1 MKGIKEPVE
10 SSETYVKDNGCLG
23 TRVLHSYVVVLTE
36 KDGANVKAIR
46 IHTQHKKGQGK
57 MTRQIELGFRTGTSR
72 ALLAY
77 TRMISESETP

>member
-46 IHTQHKKGQGK
+46 IHTQHKKGQEE
-57 MTRQIELGFRTGTSR
+57 MTKQIKLGFPDWNIKSI
-72 ALLAY
+72 
-77 TRMISESETP
+77 TRLYEDDFRK

>member
-46 IHTQHKKGQGK
+46 IHTQHKKGQSE
-57 MTRQIELGFRTGTSR
+57 MMDQIEMGYPEWNIKSITRLYEDDFRK
-72 ALLAY
+72 
-77 TRMISESETP
+77 

>member
-1 MKGIKEPVE
+1 MKGIKEPIE

-46 IHTQHKKGQGK
+46 IHTQHKKGQEK
-57 MTRQIELGFRTGTSR
+57 MTRQIELGFPDWNIKSI
-72 ALLAY
+72 
-77 TRMISESETP
+77 TRLYEDDFRK

>member
-10 SSETYVKDNGCLG
+10 TSETYVKDNGCLG

-46 IHTQHKKGQGK
+46 IHTQYKKGQEE
-57 MTRQIELGFRTGTSR
+57 MTKQIELGFPDWNIKSI
-72 ALLAY
+72 
-77 TRMISESETP
+77 TRLYEDDFRK

>member
-10 SSETYVKDNGCLG
+10 TSETYVKDNGCLG

-46 IHTQHKKGQGK
+46 IHTQHKKGQEEMIK
-57 MTRQIELGFRTGTSR
+57 QIALGFPDWNIKSI
-72 ALLAY
+72 
-77 TRMISESETP
+77 TRLYEDDFRK

>member
-10 SSETYVKDNGCLG
+10 SSETYVRDNGCLG

-46 IHTQHKKGQGK
+46 IHTQHKKGQEE
-57 MTRQIELGFRTGTSR
+57 MTRQIELGFPDWNIKSI
-72 ALLAY
+72 
-77 TRMISESETP
+77 TRLYEDDFRK